1 MNFSQEE
8 IGLAAERDKLS
19 VDDYLSSNPSIEIV
33 EDDVVEPIDVSDSFK
48 PVKTGNNDI
57 DNLVN
62 LGSNTD
68 VENVDVDIE
77 TDEVKIDTSI
87 DIEPEGDDDGLAT
100 KGRKSLF
107 RTRKLKNKV
116 KRIIEDAEPIED
128 ITNTNIASDRIIV
141 KTNDDGTESFYSLY
155 DILKSEKDDSIF
167 DKIKDRGFEKIDDF
181 INELGDNYKLGVETD
196 VVETE
201 DKILKDFE
209 VVSVTKWEDKTRNE
223 MTASDFLNAVDW
235 SEIFDDTENVAK
247 YSLDNL
253 LPSEFKTKEVAI
265 FRDRIEITPPNGG
278 EPEVFQVD
286 LNPGKDKQKM
296 MAESEIA
303 RLKTFILS
311 YKEEKDASGKVIKP
325 GWSEEEYK
333 EERNAFKYEFKKLID
348 TSVDDGGVKINETQ
362 VKEVEDYNSKENI
375 REALVTSNLSIV
387 GSMGYSG
394 EVKGWFTQAYA
405 QGNFD
410 RKMNG
415 LPEYTLS
422 VEDMYKIEL
431 DAIEAAMMDLGI
443 EQLGRKNK
451 NGNILGK
458 SHSPLAGLS
467 SHDAYRV
474 RNAVNDK
481 LKGNTEFQDLLE
493 RTREIAIQNGLAGQL
508 EANIEKYAERD
519 WWSKSSQS
527 LGEGTAGSA
536 ILKAETD
543 YILKTATLQANA
555 FKEDYV
561 NKKNLVKTNPF
572 SPIIKNWSSEHAF
585 ASLEGLEGEANF
597 TNIDF
602 VNKFTGLNV
611 MPRTDLDGLVMED
624 VYVKIQGET
633 DDEGRDLIFIIK
645 KGESLYEN
653 INSDLTQKG
662 SNAPVL
668 LMPSSVVNKYNNQKT
683 DVLLAE
689 LLLRE
694 KTDEMLDAIE
704 DLPNFSEQVEAWDKN
719 YNELERV
726 GVTLGISG
734 LNLAKDM
741 TFGAAMLTA
750 YINPV
755 YWGGKLV
762 GADGI
767 EDLAKANVYLSKL
780 LEAEKEGYNFN
791 TSSFAQGN
799 LTSWEGIKAYSE
811 WSIDTLADT
820 LPIMAVMILS
830 GGSASYATAITS
842 GLAGLSAAGSK
853 MTEMDLA
860 NDKIKEEIKAVK
872 SLDISQKEK
881 DIQIEEL
888 NSKIKKAGSGEYML
902 DMGFSLVNEALF
914 ASLTTAKW
922 GIKMNKM
929 IFAEGNTATRE
940 LYNSFGDRIL
950 SNAKSFFKEGTKEGF
965 GELGVNTFDNCWNG
979 RPLSQGGVEAFAGG
993 FVVSSIMTGAG
1004 SSVGAFT
1011 KINYTSNQEI
1021 NNLTK
1026 TQNQLV
1032 DKHKSLDIINEAIEA
1047 VKNKEGDPTKSLNI
1061 PDNIK
1066 RLEQLEKMKANE
1078 ETSIAELMGDV
1089 EQQTE
1094 AINKKLQ
1101 NEGMRKSTAERYTR
1115 NQAEMSKLRTE
1126 ALNLAA
1132 EPNADKE
1139 GTIENKRL
1147 NEINEKFKELQ
1158 NENQF
1163 FLDGENFGHE
1173 WNARKAEAIYDKNV
1187 AEENA
1192 VIISEA
1198 INNIKEEKSNIDYV
1212 PDQSEID
1219 SEAKKIIDTMIYNDN
1234 NAKAEAIA
1242 DAGGWRYN
1250 NSETNAEGID
1260 IIEQTYNDYINS
1272 LSDVDA
1278 NSMVEVA
1285 GKDGTTIEM
1294 NYVDFL
1300 NLKKDNAIKGVQDGS
1315 VNGFYDNNIKAQ
1327 FNFKENAIKNQKPGV
1342 PLHEGAHGATETLI
1356 EKDPAA
1362 FEESGRILVEFLKS
1376 EHSEIFNKMIVE
1388 GTNGLRQ
1395 EGNSKWD
1402 FSEVFASFVEEVA
1415 GGQIDL
1421 KAHNDFTAFFGM
1433 KLNEGLQK
1441 SSEGKYRVDFKG
1453 TNDINSFFTS
1463 LAQQIGLG
1471 EVSMETMAELRARQD
1486 DQGGEV
1492 IDINRDQEQTDNQ
1505 GSRLAA
1511 SETKPSKT
1519 TDTKSKLV
1527 EENKKLLKDKPK
1539 GFMEK
1544 IKANA
1549 KKIKELVS
1557 GSNSAPTTTIGQKE
1571 PASDIAKKAKKRI
1584 NEAVDKVRNKIP
1596 AWKEGNRQK
1605 PNRVLDKL
1613 FNDIGSDLD
1622 GMIKAKAERFVTN
1635 DKTVIDLTQNVD
1647 IKELQQAVKTE
1658 LLADIRGFNKNNNSL
1673 YGYINDRLKNRIGDV
1688 LPDLWTDMSQKDID
1702 NLGTS
1707 DTKTINENK
1716 TLVQSVPD
1724 VNLRNSL
1731 DIELGS
1737 PLSDL
1742 VLETVEKVLGTKMPE
1757 FRYVRKNK
1765 GGKRTNVD
1773 LASVKKVLATNP
1785 TGETKRQAER
1795 DLAGIYKQF
1804 TSDLESRFAE
1814 ELRDAFVETFGSR
1827 VDYTDWLDV
1836 NADAISDLSIEKL
1849 VAFERLVK
1857 GDKIFTEVVKE
1868 NLSVEEVKQLEGT
1881 GLLVSATTN
1890 QGPTLYKK
1898 LNPSKQQV
1906 IDFFDIKGSKKG
1918 TRKDALA
1925 DKISGELALN
1935 ATMEIAGKREVME
1948 KFELGL
1954 ENSGTG
1960 EVVTKAYLEDVSKA
1974 IGRGVDLKFS
1984 RAFRG
1989 SDAPLEL
1996 KNTYKNGRKPFVD
2009 LLAKLGITEENVDAA
2024 WQQIF
2029 GDTDFKLN
2037 KYKKYK
2043 NLILKEWRG
2052 LSKNISEIES
2062 IISSEVQ
2069 MDILNSIIDESV
2081 EVTDTER
2088 AELIAKAKNQAL
2100 TTKRDVDFDDILTVL
2115 AKNLGLTKGYAYE
2128 QLVYDSTE
2136 IAIKN
2141 WNKNN
2146 PETPLRL
2153 EGNRGEDG
2161 GKADFIATIGGQ
2173 EFNVELKL
2181 EKPRF
2186 GSVTIKTK
2194 TDANGNI
2201 DFNIK
2206 KDYSFNSD
2214 LLKSIEDA
2222 KKDIKN
2228 YVDRANEIGK
2238 ERFKENWL
2246 EYKFGDLLEKSIF
2259 NQLKEE
2265 GLQKKITRTLTTS
2278 TDTVAELYWA
2288 KGNGTAYMNIYNKGL
2303 YKLRN
2308 LKDPSLENPANLNG
2322 EAVPYLDGTVEWS
2335 FSIGKST
2342 AKSKG
2347 GPTNYKNAG
2356 IKLEN
2361 GKLPGSEGWANVG
2374 LRYQPSKMK
2383 GLPDAKYD
2391 MSSVEGN
2398 TKLMGDPVMQKLS
2411 DEKGQS
2417 ASSNIENNSKSKV
2430 VKKNKLSKTTNKET
2444 IRQAEILDKALSIAR
2459 DPNAPIKK
2467 IRVFDFDDTLARS
2480 NSLVFYKM
2488 PDGTQ
2493 GELTAEEFAKKGDEI
2508 LNDGGT
2514 FDFTD
2519 FNTVREGKPGP
2530 LLDLAKK
2537 IQEARGTED
2546 VFVLTARAPEAQ
2558 ISIKEFLDSQ
2568 GLDIPIENIT
2578 GLGDSS
2584 PLAKSS
2590 WMVDKAAEGYNDF
2603 YFADDALKNVDAVDV
2618 AMSVI
2623 DVKSKTQQA
2632 KIKFSKTV
2640 GDVMNDIIY
2649 DKTGIESY
2657 KEYSS
2662 MRAKAKG
2669 RTKRSFSL
2677 IPPSAQDFGGLLYK
2691 LLAKGEKGDAQWQW
2705 MQENLVKPF
2714 SRAMNDLSVAQN
2726 QLMSDFRALKK
2737 SIKGIPTNLKKKAFG
2752 GFTYED
2758 ITRVAAWNRQGIS
2771 VEGLSKRDL
2780 KQITEFVNGNEEI
2793 SLFVD
2798 QLIELGKGDGYHY
2811 PGGDWLAGTITTDF
2825 ISGLRKDTRPRLLEQ
2840 WNSNIDMAF
2849 DEKTFNKLE
2858 AAFGPKYVEALKDS
2872 IRRMKTGQNRKQG
2885 TSRLEAR
2892 FQDYINN
2899 SVGAVMFLNARSAV
2913 LQTISAANFVNWSDN
2928 NPLKAGKAFANQK
2941 QYWTDFMYLM
2951 NSDFLVDR
2959 RNGLKINVSE
2969 SEIAEAAKTTGNSVK
2984 SVISYLLTK
2993 GFALTQFADSFAI
3006 ATGGATF
3013 YRNRVNTYI
3022 KQGLSKAEAE
3032 QKAFLD
3038 FRDTSEESQQ
3048 SARADKISQQQAST
3062 LGRIVLAFANTPSQY
3077 ARIMDKAGQDLISG
3091 RGDPKANISKIMYYG
3106 FVQNLMF
3113 TALQSALF
3121 AEGFGDDEDDVDLE
3135 YFKNKGLSDK
3145 EAKESME
3152 YYNSRDSQ
3160 KDINT
3165 ANSMLDNIMRGLG
3178 VQGVILATAKNVLLD
3193 LYRRSQKEGQYPGPE
3208 YGDNAWKLLEVSPP
3222 ISIKAKKYKG
3232 GMRDYEMN
3240 SWKPESKEVFNINNP
3255 SYRAAAKVISA
3266 VTNVPLDRVFQKM
3279 ENIQGVMD
3287 STNEPWQRVAMLLGW
3302 PKWQLETEKQKAN
3315 RFAEE
3320 KEGRKEYRQYV
3331 KNKSVRKYKPM
3342 SLTQAADKQKADK
3355 LAEQTE
3361 TLFKLK
3367 KAEQIDSLRQLGLTT
3382 DAIKRLKYEKDR
3394 VNKIIELNK

>member
-1 MNFSQEE
+1 MNFSQED
-8 IGLAAERDKLS
+8 IDLAADRDKIS
-19 VDDYLSSNPSIEIV
+19 VDDYLSSNPSIEVI
-33 EDDVVEPIDVSDSFK
+33 EDDTVEPIDVSESFK
-48 PVKTGNNDI
+48 PIKTGNVDI
-57 DNLVN
+57 DNLFKIGSENTTNNEEVN
-62 LGSNTD
+62 I
-68 VENVDVDIE
+68 DVDTEEIKL
-77 TDEVKIDTSI
+77 DKDIDT
-87 DIEPEGDDDGLAT
+87 ETNGEDDGLAS
-100 KGRKSLF
+100 KSKISLF

-116 KRIIEDAEPIED
+116 KRIIEETEPIED
-128 ITNTNIASDRIIV
+128 VLNANIASDRIIV

-155 DILKSEKDDSIF
+155 DILKSEKNDSIF
-167 DKIKDRGFEKIDDF
+167 DKIKDRGFENISDF

-201 DKILKDFE
+201 GKILKDFE
-209 VVSVTKWEDKTRNE
+209 TVAVENWSDKTKRE
-223 MTASDFLNAVDW
+223 MNATDFLNAVDW
-235 SEIFDDTENVAK
+235 IEIFNDTENVAK

-253 LPSEFKTKEVAI
+253 LPSGFKTREVAW
-265 FRDRIEITPPNGG
+265 FRDRIEITPPDGG
-278 EPEVFQVD
+278 TPMVFQVD
-286 LNPGKDKQKM
+286 LNPNKEKQNEI
-296 MAESEIA
+296 AISEIA
-303 RLKTFILS
+303 KLKTFILS

-333 EERNAFKYEFKKLID
+333 EERDSFKNEFKKLIN
-348 TSVDDGGVKINETQ
+348 TSVNDGGVKISEEQ
-362 VKEVEDYNSKENI
+362 VKEVEDYNSIKNI
-375 REALVTSNLSIV
+375 REALVTSNLAIV

-394 EVKGWFTQAYA
+394 EVKGWFNQAYN

-410 RKMNG
+410 RKRDG
-415 LPEYTLS
+415 LPEYDFSIEELQ
-422 VEDMYKIEL
+422 KLEL
-431 DAIEAAMMDLGI
+431 DTINEAMK
-443 EQLGRKNK
+443 QLDIKPAARTNK
-451 NGNILGK
+451 EALILGE
-458 SHSPLAGLS
+458 SHGPLVGLS
-467 SHDAYRV
+467 KDKVSRV
-474 RNAVNDK
+474 MDYVDTVLRANSDYQDV
-481 LKGNTEFQDLLE
+481 LK

-508 EANIEKYAERD
+508 ESNIEKYAERD

-536 ILKAETD
+536 MLKAEND
-543 YILKTATLQANA
+543 YLLKTAELQANA
-555 FKEDYV
+555 LKDNYLEKQKE
-561 NKKNLVKTNPF
+561 LTENPF
-572 SPIIKNWSSEHAF
+572 APIIKNWANENAF
-585 ASLEGLEGEANF
+585 ASLENIEGEANIA
-597 TNIDF
+597 NINF
-602 VNKFTGLNV
+602 VNKLSGLTI
-611 MPRTDLDGLVMED
+611 MPETDLDGLVMED
-624 VYVKIQGET
+624 VYVKIQGEK

-653 INSDLTQKG
+653 INKDLTQKG

-668 LMPSSVVNKYNNQKT
+668 LMPSSSIVTYNNQKSN
-683 DVLLAE
+683 VLFAQAE
-689 LLLRE
+689 LE
-694 KTDEMLDAIE
+694 KRTQDMLDEIE
-704 DLPNFSEQVEAWDKN
+704 NLPTFAEQVEAWDKN
-719 YNELERV
+719 YNELERF

-734 LNLAKDM
+734 ISLAKDL
-741 TFGAAMLTA
+741 TIGAAMLTA
-750 YINPV
+750 YINPL
-755 YWGGKLV
+755 YWGGKMV
-762 GADGI
+762 GVDMI
-767 EDLAKANVYLSKL
+767 KDLAENNAYLSRM
-780 LEAEKEGYNFN
+780 LEVEKEGYNFN

-799 LTSWEGIKAYSE
+799 LTSWEGLKAYGE
-811 WSIDTLADT
+811 WSMDTLADT
-820 LPIMAVMILS
+820 LPIMCVMILS
-830 GGSASYATAITS
+830 GGSSSYATAITS
-842 GLAGLSAAGSK
+842 GLAGLSAAGGK
-853 MTEMDLA
+853 MTQNDL
-860 NDKIKEEIKAVK
+860 NNLKIEEQIKDVQ
-872 SLDISQKEK
+872 SSDISQEEK
-881 DIQIEEL
+881 DIQVKEL
-888 NSKIKKAGSGEYML
+888 NKKIKTAGSGKYML
-902 DMGFSLVNEALF
+902 DMAFSFVNEAVF

-922 GIKMNKM
+922 GAKMNKM
-929 IFAEGNTATRE
+929 IFANGNASTRQ
-940 LYNSFGDRIL
+940 LYNSFGDRIY
-950 SNAKSFFKEGTKEGF
+950 SNVKSFFKEGTKEGL
-965 GELGVNTFDNCWNG
+965 GETGVNTFENVYEG
-979 RPLSQGGVEAFAGG
+979 RPLSQGGLEAFAGG
-993 FVVSSIMTGAG
+993 FVVSSIMGGVGQSA
-1004 SSVGAFT
+1004 SSMT
-1011 KINYTSNQEI
+1011 KINYTSNKEI
-1021 NNLTK
+1021 NNLTQSQIK
-1026 TQNQLV
+1026 LV
-1032 DKHKSLDIINEAIEA
+1032 DAHKSLDIINEAIES
-1047 VKNKEGDPTKSLNI
+1047 VKKKEGDPTKSLNI

-1066 RLEQLEKMKANE
+1066 RLEQLEKMKAKE
-1078 ETSIAELMGDV
+1078 ESRVADLMG
-1089 EQQTE
+1089 EIETQ
-1094 AINKKLQ
+1094 INEIDSKLQ
-1101 NEGMRKSTAERYTR
+1101 DQGMRLSAAERYTR
-1115 NQAEMSKLRTE
+1115 NQAEMAKLRTE

-1132 EPNADKE
+1132 DPNSDKK
-1139 GTIENKRL
+1139 GTTENKLL
-1147 NEINEKFKELQ
+1147 NEINEKFKKLE

-1163 FLDGENFGHE
+1163 FLNADSFGHE
-1173 WNARKAEAIYDKNV
+1173 WNARKGEAIYDSKV

-1192 VIISEA
+1192 VIVSEA
-1198 INNIKEEKSNIDYV
+1198 VNNIKEQKGNIDYV
-1212 PDQSEID
+1212 PNESEID
-1219 SEAKKIIDTMIYNDN
+1219 AEAKKIIDTMTYNDN
-1234 NAKAEAIA
+1234 NARAEAIA
-1242 DAGGWRYN
+1242 DAGGWQYN
-1250 NSETNAEGID
+1250 NSETNAEGVEIV
-1260 IIEQTYNDYINS
+1260 EQAYNNYINS

-1278 NSMVEVA
+1278 NSTVEVA
-1285 GKDGTTIEM
+1285 GKDGTTVEM

-1300 NLKKDNAIKGVQDGS
+1300 NMKKDNAIEGVNDGS
-1315 VNGFYDNNIKAQ
+1315 VNGFYDNDIKAQ

-1376 EHSEIFNKMIVE
+1376 TQPEIFNKMIVE

-1395 EGNSKWD
+1395 EGGSKWD
-1402 FSEVFASFVEEVA
+1402 FSEVFSSFVEEVA
-1415 GGQIDL
+1415 GGNIDL

-1441 SSEGKYRVDFKG
+1441 SSNGEFRVDFKG

-1492 IDINRDQEQTDNQ
+1492 IDINKDQDQTEKQ
-1505 GSRLAA
+1505 ASRLAA
-1511 SETKPSKT
+1511 SETKKSKT
-1519 TDTKSKLV
+1519 SDTKSKLV
-1527 EENKKLLKDKPK
+1527 EENKMLLKEKPK
-1539 GFMEK
+1539 GFMDK

-1557 GSNSAPTTTIGQKE
+1557 GTDNAQTDPS
-1571 PASDIAKKAKKRI
+1571 SDIAKKAKKRI

-1622 GMIKAKAERFVTN
+1622 GMIAAKAKNFVTN
-1635 DKTVIDLTQNVD
+1635 DKSVVDLTKNVD
-1647 IKELQQAVKTE
+1647 LKELQQAVKTE
-1658 LLADIRGFNKNNNSL
+1658 LLADIRGFNKNNDSL
-1673 YGYINDRLKNRIGDV
+1673 YGYINSRLKQRIGDV

-1702 NLGTS
+1702 NLSTS
-1707 DTKTINENK
+1707 DTKTINKTNENK
-1716 TLVQSVPD
+1716 TLIESVPD
-1724 VNLRNSL
+1724 VNLRESL
-1731 DIELGS
+1731 DIDRDS
-1737 PLSDL
+1737 PLGDL
-1742 VLETVEKVLGTKMPE
+1742 IMETVEKVLGTKMPE
-1757 FRYVRKNK
+1757 FKYVRKNK
-1765 GGKRTNVD
+1765 GGKRTNVS
-1773 LASVKKVLATNP
+1773 LADVKKVLSTNP
-1785 TGETKRQAER
+1785 TGPTKRQAER
-1795 DLAGIYKQF
+1795 DLAGIYKKF
-1804 TSDLESRFAE
+1804 SNDLEARFAE

-1827 VDYTDWLDV
+1827 TDYTNWLDI

-1898 LNPSKQQV
+1898 LNPTKQQV

-1935 ATMEIAGKREVME
+1935 ATMEIASKPEVME

-1954 ENSGTG
+1954 EDSGTG
-1960 EVVTKAYLEDVSKA
+1960 EVIVKSYLEDVSKA
-1974 IGRGVDLKFS
+1974 INRGVDLKFS

-1996 KNTYKNGRKPFVD
+1996 KNTYRNGRKPFVN
-2009 LLAKLGITEENVDAA
+2009 LLAKLGITEENVNAA

-2029 GDTDFKLN
+2029 GETDFKLN
-2037 KYKKYK
+2037 KNKKYK

-2052 LSKNISEIES
+2052 LSRNISKIES

-2069 MDILNSIIDESV
+2069 MGILNSIIDESV

-2100 TTKRDVDFDDILTVL
+2100 TTKRDVDFDDILTAL
-2115 AKNLGLTKGYAYE
+2115 AENLGLTKGYAYE

-2186 GSVTIKTK
+2186 GSVTIKTT
-2194 TDANGNI
+2194 TDTNGNI

-2308 LKDPSLENPANLNG
+2308 SMDPSLENPANLNG
-2322 EAVPYLDGTVEWS
+2322 EAVPYLDGTVDWS

-2374 LRYQPSKMK
+2374 LRYQPSNMK

-2391 MSSVEGN
+2391 MSSVEGV
-2398 TKLMGDPVMQKLS
+2398 TKLMGDPVMQKLVN
-2411 DEKGQS
+2411 EKGES
-2417 ASSNIENNSKSKV
+2417 ASSNIKTNSESKV
-2430 VKKNKLSKTTNKET
+2430 VKENKLSKTTNKET
-2444 IRQAEILDKALSIAR
+2444 IRQAEILDKALNIAR

-2488 PDGTQ
+2488 PDGTE
-2493 GELTAEEFAKKGDEI
+2493 GKLTAEEFAKKGDDI
-2508 LNDGGT
+2508 LNNGGV

-2546 VFVLTARAPEAQ
+2546 VFVLTARAPESQ
-2558 ISIKEFLDSQ
+2558 IAIKEFLDSQ

-2603 YFADDALKNVDAVDV
+2603 YFADDALKNVDAVDI

-2640 GDVMNDIIY
+2640 GEVMNDIIY

-2726 QLMSDFRALKK
+2726 QLMSDFRSLKK

-2758 ITRVAAWNRQGIS
+2758 ITRVAAWNRQGIN

-2780 KQITEFVNGNEEI
+2780 KQITEFVDGNEEI

-2825 ISGLRKDTRPRLLEQ
+2825 IGGLRKDTRPRLLEQ

-2969 SEIAEAAKTTGNSVK
+2969 SEIAEAAKTTGNSFK
-2984 SVISYLLTK
+2984 SVVSYFLTK

-3013 YRNRVNTYI
+3013 YRNRVNTYM

-3038 FRDTSEESQQ
+3038 FRDTAEESQQ

-3077 ARIMDKAGQDLISG
+3077 ARIMDKAGQDLING
-3091 RGDPKANISKIMYYG
+3091 RGDAKANISKIMYYG

-3152 YYNSRDSQ
+3152 YYNSRDSK
-3160 KDINT
+3160 KDIDT

-3232 GMRDYEMN
+3232 GMRDFEMN
-3240 SWKPESKEVFNINNP
+3240 SWRPEAKQPFNINNP
-3255 SYRAAAKVISA
+3255 SYRAAAKVIAA
-3266 VTNVPLDRVFQKM
+3266 VTNVPLDRVFQKL
-3279 ENIQGVMD
+3279 ENIQGAMD
-3287 STNEPWQRVAMLLGW
+3287 ETNESWQRVAMLLGW
-3302 PKWQLETEKQKAN
+3302 PKWQLENEKQKAD

-3331 KNKSVRKYKPM
+3331 KNKNIRKYKPM
-3342 SLTQAADKQKADK
+3342 TLKQAADKKKAEK
-3355 LAEQTE
+3355 LAEQTK

-3382 DAIKRLKYEKDR
+3382 DAIKRLKYEEDR